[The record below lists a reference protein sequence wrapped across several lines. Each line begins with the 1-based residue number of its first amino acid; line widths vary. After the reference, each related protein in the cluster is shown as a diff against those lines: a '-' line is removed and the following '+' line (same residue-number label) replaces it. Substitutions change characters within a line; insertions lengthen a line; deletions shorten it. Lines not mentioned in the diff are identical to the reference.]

1 MKKMFSSDNSLMIMS
16 FVIAIIIWIYT
27 SFVIDPL
34 ITVSVN
40 DIPIQFVGHEQL
52 EEKGLAVISES
63 ATTVAI
69 EIEGSRKKMGSYDMH
84 SIIAKADVSKAD
96 EGDVPVTITIPFG
109 ESKIIDQSVTEVQV
123 KVEPIAEKTL
133 DIGVNTVGTLAE
145 SYMSGDIKVNPEKV
159 TLKGAA
165 SAVEKISGA
174 IVKLNVSN
182 ADVDFDTQ
190 LPIIFLNEK
199 GKELTELDGVLKR
212 VLTDC
217 SDVDVHCPVFKIKEV
232 APLAIFDDE
241 LPEGFSYKIEPSI
254 LYIYGED
261 VANLKLE
268 KIETEHISL
277 SKLTEN
283 DKVKAKLKIP
293 ANVKILYD
301 ISEVEVS
308 VDK

>member
-1 MKKMFSSDNSLMIMS
+1 MKKLLSSDNSLMIMS
-16 FVIAIIIWIYT
+16 FIIAIIIWIYT

-34 ITVSVN
+34 ITVNVN
-40 DIPIQFVGHEQL
+40 DIPIQFVGQEQL

-96 EGDVPVTITIPFG
+96 EGDVPVIITIPFG

-145 SYMSGDIKVNPEKV
+145 SYMSGDIEVKPKKV
-159 TLKGAA
+159 TVKGAA
-165 SAVEKISGA
+165 SAVEKVSKA
-174 IVKLNVSN
+174 TVKLNVSD

-190 LPIIFLNEK
+190 LPIIFLDEK

-217 SDVDVHCPVFKIKEV
+217 SKVDVHCPVFKIKEV
-232 APLAIFDDE
+232 SPSAIFDDE
-241 LPEGFSYKIEPSI
+241 LPEGFSYKIEPSV

-277 SKLTEN
+277 SKLMEN
-283 DKVKAKLKIP
+283 DKVKAKLKVP

-308 VDK
+308 VNK

>member
-96 EGDVPVTITIPFG
+96 EDDVSVTITIPFG